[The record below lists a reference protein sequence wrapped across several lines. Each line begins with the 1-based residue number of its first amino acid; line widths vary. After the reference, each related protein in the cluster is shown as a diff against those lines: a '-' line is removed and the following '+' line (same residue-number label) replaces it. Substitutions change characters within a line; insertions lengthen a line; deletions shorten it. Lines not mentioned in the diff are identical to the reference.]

1 MRRGDNGKVGAP
13 SRVARQPREV
23 LAGSADSW
31 ESLLIFY
38 FGTPQDDWGLL
49 WNHLPGV
56 RGQYEK
62 VKESLHTCSTIIH
75 TGATAEERWRART
88 NSISPLGLVHMYAYA
103 AACASSPK
111 VMLGKCVRGR
121 RGDQQRI
128 FGALPHKWSS
138 AELQVSLISL
148 ITALVGLLQS

>member
-1 MRRGDNGKVGAP
+1 MGA
-13 SRVARQPREV
+13 SSGVARRPKEV

-38 FGTPQDDWGLL
+38 FCTPQDDWGLL

-56 RGQYEK
+56 RGQRK
-62 VKESLHTCSTIIH
+62 RVKESLHTCSTIIH
-75 TGATAEERWRART
+75 TGATAEERWWTRT

-121 RGDQQRI
+121 RGDQRRI

-138 AELQVSLISL
+138 TELQVSLILL
-148 ITALVGLLQS
+148 IVSLVGLLQS